1 MASLSLKPPQV
12 VPRTIPPC
20 RPVDTDAAAANPE
33 GEGAASAPVDETNDG
48 AEASKPEP
56 GLYIV
61 ATPIGHPDDITIRAI
76 RLLAAADLIA
86 CEDTRV
92 TRKLLARHGIATS
105 LTSYHEHNAERAR
118 PELLARIGR
127 GEAVALVADAGL
139 PLISDPGYKLVR
151 AARDAGLFV
160 TCLPGP
166 SAPLTALVLS
176 ALPTDRF
183 LFAGFPPSRSAAR
196 RTFYGELA
204 AVPATL
210 VVFEAARRL
219 ADSLTDAA
227 AALGDREAAVARE
240 LTKRFEEVVNGRL
253 GELAERY
260 RAEGPP
266 KGEVVVAI
274 GAAVSGRGV
283 AATAVDEQLR
293 DALGKLSLR
302 DAVDRVAGATGWPRR
317 DVYRRALALAR
328 GDEP

>member
-1 MASLSLKPPQV
+1 M
-12 VPRTIPPC
+12 
-20 RPVDTDAAAANPE
+20 
-33 GEGAASAPVDETNDG
+33 
-48 AEASKPEP
+48 
-56 GLYIV
+56 
-61 ATPIGHPDDITIRAI
+61 ATPIGHPDDITIRAV
-76 RLLAAADLIA
+76 RLLAAADVIA
-86 CEDTRV
+86 CEDTRI
-92 TRKLLARHGIATS
+92 TRKLLARHGIATP

-151 AARDAGLFV
+151 EARESGLFV

-166 SAPLTALVLS
+166 SAALTALVLS

-183 LFAGFPPSRSAAR
+183 LFAGFPPARSAAR
-196 RTFYGELA
+196 RSFYGELA

-219 ADSLTDAA
+219 ADSLADAA

-253 GELAERY
+253 EELAQRY
-260 RAEGPP
+260 RADGPP

-274 GAAVSGRGV
+274 GGPMPGNRVAAAAVDDG
-283 AATAVDEQLR
+283 LR
-293 DALGKLSLR
+293 EALGDLSLR

-317 DVYRRALALAR
+317 EVYRRALALAR